1 MNAVSLSFKNT
12 HFQITDI
19 NGQPWLRG
27 LQIASALGY
36 KNPTSDI
43 TNLYDRNADEFTDSM
58 TRVIELTTAGGK
70 QQVSVFS
77 LRGAHL
83 LRPLQKALPPTA
95 ETQTQVFGCF
105 RLQSL
110 LILPKYPLNPPRIPH
125 NQAFGPHFKRQ
136 QAHLAC

>member
-83 LRPLQKALPPTA
+83 LRPLQKSLSSNSRNPNTDFRLFPPLPPIPPDF
-95 ETQTQVFGCF
+95 TQM
-105 RLQSL
+105 
-110 LILPKYPLNPPRIPH
+110 PP
-125 NQAFGPHFKRQ
+125 
-136 QAHLAC
+136 